1 MNKKISQKLGMP
13 RETRGTTR
21 ETRGS
26 PIPGALNGINK
37 CTSRYIRKIGIIIT
51 IIVSPQT
58 TQPKVIFFKYREMS
72 NQNTMAVFSKL
83 CPKIILHFWLLI
95 FHWTNVVCMSS
106 SDLLIWRNFE
116 FWSRNICYCLLSA
129 EKKRVWLV
137 NVFLLDQ

>member
-1 MNKKISQKLGMP
+1 MP

-21 ETRGS
+21 GTARGTARETRGF

-37 CTSRYIRKIGIIIT
+37 CTSRYIRKISIIIT

-83 CPKIILHFWLLI
+83 FPKIILHFWLLI
-95 FHWTNVVCMSS
+95 LHCTEVQFDSFFSGGFITAITVNPPKRRLAKHTSVHCGMGLNTFH
-106 SDLLIWRNFE
+106 L
-116 FWSRNICYCLLSA
+116 
-129 EKKRVWLV
+129 
-137 NVFLLDQ
+137 